1 MTGTKHFLLFISL
14 IALGFSANS
23 QAPKPAAV
31 KPLKLT
37 TKFAAYADSSKPF
50 LTDFKQ
56 ILKADLKVTDNNGG
70 TWTIVTYR
78 LGWRRKEVNDDYKT
92 GQRKTIFQFYAK
104 TVDNSSKIPAEWQKE
119 MSEGLQAG
127 EHLLFEEIIVQNP
140 KTKKMMQAPPLHLL
154 MK

>member
-1 MTGTKHFLLFISL
+1 MTATKHFLLFISL
-14 IALGFSANS
+14 IAFSFSAKS
-23 QAPKPAAV
+23 QSPKPVAV

-37 TKFAAYADSSKPF
+37 TKFAAYTDSSKPF

-104 TVDNSSKIPAEWQKE
+104 TVDNSSKIPPEWQKE
-119 MSEGLQAG
+119 MSETLQTG
-127 EHLLFEEIIVQNP
+127 EHLLFEEIIVQDP
-140 KTKKMMQAPPLHLL
+140 KTKKMMQAPALHLL